1 MPRIRLV
8 TADEASPLTRS
19 FIERDL
25 AQHGRVMPGTGIY
38 GHAPTI
44 QEGTKALDAGITA
57 AGRISPQLRRL
68 MNVRVAAI
76 VGCPF

>member
-8 TADEASPLTRS
+8 TAEEATPQTR
-19 FIERDL
+19 ILLDRDL
-25 AQHGRVMPGTGIY
+25 EQCGYVMPGTGIY
-38 GHAPTI
+38 GHAGTV
-44 QEGTKALDAGITA
+44 QEGARALDRGIGA

-68 MNVRVAAI
+68 MNVRVASI